1 MAYQLQTRTI
11 EMDGC
16 DPVEITSAYTPGGAR
31 RMPCKGRRGTVTDAA
46 AKMANLFREL
56 WSDAEEESRSL
67 RNLLAGA
74 QEEVCSLTCRSH
86 FPAGHVHSEADHS
99 DKCRAITDALNDA
112 ALDSTDR
119 AVVSAGIQKERA
131 DG

>member
-1 MAYQLQTRTI
+1 M
-11 EMDGC
+11 
-16 DPVEITSAYTPGGAR
+16 
-31 RMPCKGRRGTVTDAA
+31 TDAA

-119 AVVSAGIQKERA
+119 AVVSAVACGTCGGSGMIELRTPQPNGSKQERA
-131 DG
+131 E